1 MDNPLQK
8 IVDTFDK
15 IVDFSPA
22 PLKAKEGQYLLKA
35 LDYLAIHARIH
46 EQPALVEQ
54 PMHDH
59 LEAYALDVISYG
71 PEE

>member
-8 IVDTFDK
+8 YADAFDK
-15 IVDFSPA
+15 IAKFVQP
-22 PLKAKEGQYLLKA
+22 PLKAMEGQYLLKA

-54 PMHDH
+54 PMHDN
-59 LEAYALDVISYG
+59 LEAYVLDVISYG